1 MHSVAIMVSG
11 VINVQK
17 CLLDN
22 SDLIDQIWD
31 FSRIPHQNYSA
42 DGCD

>member
-1 MHSVAIMVSG
+1 MYSVAIMLSG

-31 FSRIPHQNYSA
+31 FSCVPRQNYSA
-42 DGCD
+42 AGCD